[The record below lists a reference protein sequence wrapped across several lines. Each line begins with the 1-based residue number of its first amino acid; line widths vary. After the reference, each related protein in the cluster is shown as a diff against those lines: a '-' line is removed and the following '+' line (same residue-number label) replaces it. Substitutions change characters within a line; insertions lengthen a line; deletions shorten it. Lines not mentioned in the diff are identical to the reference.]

1 MPPKKRAQV
10 VEQNPL
16 DEEQR
21 SATSEHQAPHD
32 EETRSV
38 VSEHQNTL
46 DNILGLLREQTNE
59 IRALRERIRELENDR
74 SITPPARPS
83 SPALSTRS
91 DESES
96 SVSSDDS
103 DASVNSDSSVNSDES
118 ESPVKTRARDPKVTP
133 PDLFY
138 GKISEF
144 QNFVAQCTLVLT
156 MCPNTYNTN
165 KKRVF
170 FVISNL
176 RGTPLSWARKIITNK
191 KHRLRKNYK
200 AFMAALTNIYGDRAY
215 ELECEDRL
223 NNLVQTGSAASYAQ
237 TFQSLAIPLGI
248 DNKAQ
253 CIMFYGGLNLEVKK
267 AITIAG
273 RAKKIQ
279 KLIDQAIHLDQ
290 MLYQQTRRQK
300 RESQDDS
307 SHPNKRRQNDRT
319 RTNTNTNTTSN
330 SGSPI
335 IPNASRGSIS
345 DTFSSH
351 FRPPLTEDEKERRRQ
366 NNLCIYCA
374 DPKHAVETCPQVLK
388 KNASV
393 SNPNANK
400 PSVSNFNNSSVP
412 LLYPIPARPSSA
424 PPRSENWRSQP
435 PRM

>member
-16 DEEQR
+16 EEEQR
-21 SATSEHQAPHD
+21 SATPEHQTPHD
-32 EETRSV
+32 EEIRSIT
-38 VSEHQNTL
+38 SEHQNTL

-74 SITPPARPS
+74 SMTPPARSS
-83 SPALSTRS
+83 SPALSIRS

-96 SVSSDDS
+96 SVSSDE
-103 DASVNSDSSVNSDES
+103 SDSSVNSDES
-118 ESPVKTRARDPKVTP
+118 ESPVKTRTRDPKVTP

-144 QNFVAQCTLVLT
+144 QNFVTQCTLILT

-215 ELECEDRL
+215 ELECEDKL

-248 DNKAQ
+248 DDKAQ

-279 KLIDQAIHLDQ
+279 PLIDQAIHLDQ

-307 SHPNKRRQNDRT
+307 SYPNKRRQNDHIT
-319 RTNTNTNTTSN
+319 RTN
-330 SGSPI
+330 I
-335 IPNASRGSIS
+335 
-345 DTFSSH
+345 
-351 FRPPLTEDEKERRRQ
+351 
-366 NNLCIYCA
+366 
-374 DPKHAVETCPQVLK
+374 
-388 KNASV
+388 
-393 SNPNANK
+393 
-400 PSVSNFNNSSVP
+400 
-412 LLYPIPARPSSA
+412 
-424 PPRSENWRSQP
+424 
-435 PRM
+435 